1 MSSLLT
7 STPSIPITGVFV
19 DPTLSLAL
27 KVKIVNNQNEP
38 TAIGTAVGLLQSRVA
53 IQVSSAFSLDPPM
66 TALDMED
73 EPTTF
78 PTCKCPF
85 IGNIFFTGY
94 RLSPAKATDL
104 LSDIGTDGMTV
115 LFRPNAQQKRRI
127 MNRVAQLADQ
137 EKENLNLVEQNRALA
152 DSLADELKKSSSRS
166 SSSMSSC
173 E

>member
-1 MSSLLT
+1 
-7 STPSIPITGVFV
+7 
-19 DPTLSLAL
+19 
-27 KVKIVNNQNEP
+27 
-38 TAIGTAVGLLQSRVA
+38 
-53 IQVSSAFSLDPPM
+53 
-66 TALDMED
+66 MED

-78 PTCKCPF
+78 PMCKCPF

-127 MNRVAQLADQ
+127 MNRVTQLADQ